1 MNDRSENIVARPFW
15 TGVVDARPPA
25 LLRAALGLLVFSDL
39 LERLRD
45 FNAFYTLD
53 GLVPAAGEG
62 FRGLGWSV
70 FSLAASRGGTLAL
83 FLAGFP
89 LALAFALGY
98 RTRLANVLLWLF
110 VVSLHNRNVHVC
122 DGGDAVL
129 QALLF
134 WSMFVDTG
142 AAFGL
147 DVRLGRRA
155 ASPTVPAFA
164 FRALQIQ
171 IALIYLMT
179 FLAKNGQGWR
189 EGTAVFQAVSNSDWG
204 RGLGPSLASHPA
216 LCRTLT
222 WATLVIEGSFPV
234 LVVSPWRTSLTRAI
248 AIAGGVALHT
258 GIFLTMRIGIFSQ
271 VMPLSYLVFVP
282 AGWIDAAQAAIGRVL
297 ARRRSPQAASPP
309 PPPAERLPS
318 PVWRRVTAAVVGVQ
332 LALIVGDQALRFARV
347 PTPRPISAELTI
359 VSQRQ
364 NWSMFA
370 PDAPRV
376 DVTWRVPGELTDG
389 SREELTE
396 TVVPELAP
404 HAGFFYSRWH
414 RLRNSLAT
422 NPADLLWPFG
432 RYVCRR
438 WRLRHPNPPAGVRLA
453 RFELV
458 ARVRPLVPPSAAP
471 PSEQVHYKQSCLA
484 TTPPT
489 QGT

>member
-1 MNDRSENIVARPFW
+1 MNARSENILKRPFW

-25 LLRAALGLLVFSDL
+25 LLRAALGLLVIVDL

-53 GLVPAAGEG
+53 GLVPATSEG
-62 FRGLGWSV
+62 FRGLGWSM
-70 FSLAASRGGTLAL
+70 FSLTASRGGTLAL

-89 LALAFALGY
+89 IALAFAVGY
-98 RTRLANVLLWLF
+98 RARLANVLLWLF
-110 VVSLHNRNVHVC
+110 MVSLHNRNVHVC

-142 AAFGL
+142 AAFSL

-155 ASPTVPAFA
+155 ASSTVPAFA

-171 IALIYLMT
+171 VALIYLMT
-179 FLAKNGQGWR
+179 FLAKSGQGWR

-204 RGLGPSLASHPA
+204 RGLGSWLASHPA
-216 LCRTLT
+216 LCRMLT
-222 WATLVIEGSFPV
+222 WATLVIEATFAPLV
-234 LVVSPWRTSLTRAI
+234 LSPWRTSLTRAI

-282 AGWIDAAQAAIGRVL
+282 PAWIDAAQAAIARVL
-297 ARRRSPQAASPP
+297 ARRRSLPSASEAPP
-309 PPPAERLPS
+309 AAERLPS
-318 PVWRRVTAAVVGVQ
+318 PLWRRVTAIVVGVQ
-332 LALIVGDQALRFARV
+332 MALIVGDQALRFGHVR
-347 PTPRPISAELTI
+347 TPRPIGAELTL

-370 PDAPRV
+370 PDAPRN
-376 DVTWRVPGELTDG
+376 DVTWRVPGELSDG

-396 TVVPELAP
+396 IVLPELAP
-404 HAGFFYSRWH
+404 HAGFSYSRWH
-414 RLRNSLAT
+414 RLRNSLMT
-422 NPADLLWPFG
+422 NPSDLLWPFG

-438 WRLRHPNPPAGVRLA
+438 WRLRHPGPAGGVRLA

-471 PSEQVHYKQSCLA
+471 PTEQVHYKQSCVA
-484 TTPPT
+484 TALP